1 MDYISDNRISCSV
14 IGICNI
20 KKADGK
26 ETKTMK
32 IGEKIAF
39 LVIDSNSSAGG
50 LCGDEREQNK
60 QPGMGMYS

>member
-1 MDYISDNRISCSV
+1 
-14 IGICNI
+14 
-20 KKADGK
+20 
-26 ETKTMK
+26 MK
-32 IGEKIAF
+32 IGEKSAF